1 MKTMLLFT
9 VLTISS
15 IGATIH
21 YSNQSKNSLAVI
33 IPEPRGK
40 APLTVIIPE
49 PRTHAV
55 KDTV

>member
-1 MKTMLLFT
+1 MKTMLLLT

-21 YSNQSKNSLAVI
+21 YSNQSKSNLAVI

-49 PRTHAV
+49 PRTHEIKA
-55 KDTV
+55 TA